1 MKKIEYTKPAVRV
14 KIVMAEA
21 ALCEP
26 SLPSNPN
33 DEVDPGEPGEDGGGA
48 WSKDGNLDDF
58 DYPTSGSVWGD

>member
-33 DEVDPGEPGEDGGGA
+33 EELNCEEGA
-48 WSKDGNLDDF
+48 WSKDGIVDDF
-58 DYPTSGSVWGD
+58 DYPTSASVWGD

>member
-26 SLPSNPN
+26 SLPKDPN
-33 DEVDPGEPGEDGGGA
+33 DEVDPEEGGA
-48 WSKDGNLDDF
+48 WSKDGDLEYFNYSTSRNVWDD
-58 DYPTSGSVWGD
+58 

>member
-14 KIVMAEA
+14 RQLYLEGSVMD
-21 ALCEP
+21 LPIGSP
-26 SLPSNPN
+26 S
-33 DEVDPGEPGEDGGGA
+33 DEVDPDPEQGGGA

>member
-14 KIVMAEA
+14 KIVMAE
-21 ALCEP
+21 
-26 SLPSNPN
+26 SLMNEFSKDPN
-33 DEVDPGEPGEDGGGA
+33 DEVDSDPEQGGGA